1 MDSLGENQPPTFG
14 AGECRLY
21 AGYIRIQTSYDEHAL
36 LPGIMVRYSSFPNI
50 RYSASEY
57 AKSKGKDSEAA
68 EYMKNGIKANKLSF
82 LLHYQF
88 AEHEEGH
95 HRISEVRTTLE
106 SLIENVK
113 QEYEKMNK
121 MAEFMKMQINM
132 EEEIDTKM
140 MSSEMAEAETQAIV
154 DRQRKRKGQ
163 LEIIDHEHA
172 VRVGKIADESTNAWI
187 ALMQAIR
194 RAEGIKAARQ
204 VFAKARKAK
213 PLSHHVFVASG
224 IFFLYVLTLAMM
236 EFHSNDDKVIATKV
250 FELGLKSYPDK
261 SDFVLHYLNFLIQ
274 INDEPSIIPSEIS
287 NYRCTSVIRTDSV
300 KIISPSRETIIR
312 TILQVRM

>member
-1 MDSLGENQPPTFG
+1 MWKAWIAWEKTNPLLLDQENAVYTRVIYAYKQAMMNMRFYPELWYNYSL
-14 AGECRLY
+14 
-21 AGYIRIQTSYDEHAL
+21 
-36 LPGIMVRYSSFPNI
+36 FPNK

-132 EEEIDTKM
+132 EKETDTKM
-140 MSSEMAEAETQAIV
+140 LSSEMTEAETQAIV

-163 LEIIDHEHA
+163 LEIIDHEHSI
-172 VRVGKIADESTNAWI
+172 RVGKIADESTNAWI

-213 PLSHHVFVASG
+213 PLSHHIFVASG
-224 IFFLYVLTLAMM
+224 MFFFCL
-236 EFHSNDDKVIATKV
+236 F
-250 FELGLKSYPDK
+250 
-261 SDFVLHYLNFLIQ
+261 
-274 INDEPSIIPSEIS
+274 
-287 NYRCTSVIRTDSV
+287 
-300 KIISPSRETIIR
+300 
-312 TILQVRM
+312 